1 MPIIELDMLI
11 ALVNR
16 RDKLHH
22 IAKRLFEKISN
33 ESIKNVAIPA
43 SALIEYEL
51 ILRSKGYSEDAIRDD
66 IQAFMIIN
74 NIREIPL
81 TFKVII
87 NASMLREKYHLTYFD
102 SLHAASALIHDRTVI
117 SVDRCY
123 EKIPNIKLIDPR
135 EVV

>member
-43 SALIEYEL
+43 SALMEYE
-51 ILRSKGYSEDAIRDD
+51 
-66 IQAFMIIN
+66 
-74 NIREIPL
+74 
-81 TFKVII
+81 
-87 NASMLREKYHLTYFD
+87 
-102 SLHAASALIHDRTVI
+102 
-117 SVDRCY
+117 
-123 EKIPNIKLIDPR
+123 IDPQIKR
-135 EVV
+135 I